1 MRDDRGQ
8 VLPWIVV
15 MIVVLVSMAGA
26 VIDLG
31 NAWRVHEQLQASADA
46 AAAAGADNLPNQLA
60 AVAAAKDYSSTA
72 GGKNPIKG
80 VGSVTTAAYADCSTD
95 PAHCDGANTVHV
107 TESVP
112 VKTTFLGLLGINS
125 INETAKASACS
136 PCGGA
141 PLDVM
146 IVLDRTGS
154 MTGAKLQNAKDGI
167 KAFLGTMDPTLDNV
181 GLAILPPAAST
192 GQACDPVPP
201 SPYSNPAA
209 AYLLVPLSNSYA
221 SKLGQLNPSSQLV
234 STVNCVQAGG
244 STAYATALDVAQ
256 SELNADGRPGVQDVI
271 IILSDGA
278 ANDGPRYLPP
288 TSPYRTQPCHTAIN
302 IANASKA
309 KNVLMYAIAYD
320 ITGSGSQFCDAG
332 PGSVVNGVTVT
343 NSTTPEAP
351 FPPGIKANY
360 TLQQIAS
367 PTNYYQPSVG
377 TDLAGIF
384 KAISADISAGT
395 SRING

>member
-154 MTGAKLQNAKDGI
+154 MTAPAIDTSTTIITTIQGSTWPRSSRTAGPSQGWGKRHLSGAG
-167 KAFLGTMDPTLDNV
+167 AF
-181 GLAILPPAAST
+181 S
-192 GQACDPVPP
+192 P
-201 SPYSNPAA
+201 SPSHASAAPPVRGIVRGAAGRAA
-209 AYLLVPLSNSYA
+209 ARR
-221 SKLGQLNPSSQLV
+221 Q
-234 STVNCVQAGG
+234 
-244 STAYATALDVAQ
+244 
-256 SELNADGRPGVQDVI
+256 GV
-271 IILSDGA
+271 
-278 ANDGPRYLPP
+278 R
-288 TSPYRTQPCHTAIN
+288 
-302 IANASKA
+302 
-309 KNVLMYAIAYD
+309 
-320 ITGSGSQFCDAG
+320 
-332 PGSVVNGVTVT
+332 
-343 NSTTPEAP
+343 
-351 FPPGIKANY
+351 
-360 TLQQIAS
+360 
-367 PTNYYQPSVG
+367 
-377 TDLAGIF
+377 
-384 KAISADISAGT
+384 
-395 SRING
+395 